1 MAPASIGT
9 TAPRGMRDYTHN
21 TGGGGAIQP
30 ELFIQEQVGNVT
42 REVPMTVGRIAF
54 APLPDMM
61 GQPPAQNV
69 PTSLAAADR
78 VRDLP
83 KTKRDEVLLSQWMEF
98 RGCLGATDDEIKE
111 HFGWDGDYERPRR
124 WTLVKH
130 KKVFASEKRRKTKDG
145 NAAIVW
151 MRAL

>member
-1 MAPASIGT
+1 MT
-9 TAPRGMRDYTHN
+9 
-21 TGGGGAIQP
+21 QL
-30 ELFIQEQVGNVT
+30 ELFIQQQVGNVT
-42 REVPMTVGRIAF
+42 REVPINHIYQMVKMV
-54 APLPDMM
+54 LPDMR